1 MAYVIT
7 DLCIKCMRCP
17 PVCPVS
23 CIHPAEGEDKLDQV
37 QHLNID
43 PDECINCGACAS
55 ECPSEA
61 IFAEED
67 LPADKKPFAAENAKF
82 FGK

>member
-1 MAYVIT
+1 MTYVIT
-7 DLCIKCMRCP
+7 DLCTKCLRCP
-17 PVCPVS
+17 PVCPVT
-23 CIHPAEGEDKLDQV
+23 CIHPSEGEEKLDEV
-37 QHLNID
+37 KHLSSD

-67 LPADKKPFAAENAKF
+67 LPADKKPFVAENAKF